1 MSKNQIQQ
9 RTERYTDLIKKLGLV
24 DCSMWLGSPDGFPL
38 ARELTLDA
46 LKGEMDRY
54 YIHGGL
60 VSHWWGK
67 TLSAQAGNGALL
79 ALSAALPQNMYTIW
93 TGVPLYPPEVG
104 NLPGN
109 DRPHDRTRGVRLF
122 PYSHNYS
129 LEQWIIGSL
138 VEWLLEYNLPLFIWH
153 TELDWSALRRLALT
167 YPNLR
172 IVIETQNQKILY
184 RFRILLS
191 LMRDC
196 PNVHLGTSNL
206 VGQGY
211 LETVVREFGAQR
223 LLYGSFLPVNDPF
236 AAAGML
242 VDADI
247 SESDKLH
254 IASGNIRRL
263 IGEVKR

>member
-1 MSKNQIQQ
+1 MSKYQIQK
-9 RTERYTDLIKKLGLV
+9 RIEEYTDLIKKLGLL
-24 DCSMWLGSPDGFPL
+24 DCNMWLGNPEGFPL
-38 ARELTLDA
+38 ARELTLDE
-46 LKGEMDRY
+46 LRREMDRC
-54 YIHGGL
+54 YINGGL
-60 VSHWWGK
+60 ISHWWGK
-67 TLSAQAGNGALL
+67 TLSAQAGNNALA
-79 ALSAALPQNMYTIW
+79 ALSSSLPRGMYTIW
-93 TGVPLYPPEVG
+93 TGVPLYPPEPG

-109 DRPHDRTRGVRLF
+109 GRPHDRMRGVRLF
-122 PYSHNYS
+122 PKSHNYG

-138 VEWLLEYNLPLFIWH
+138 PEWLIEHNLPLFIWH
-153 TELDWSALRRLALT
+153 TELDWAALRRLALKH
-167 YPNLR
+167 PNLR

-184 RFRILLS
+184 RFRILFS

-196 PNVHLGTSNL
+196 PNVYIETSNL

-211 LETVVREFGAQR
+211 IESVVHEFGAQR

-247 SESDKLH
+247 AESDKRL

-263 IGEVKR
+263 IGEVKT